1 LLHSFFTKDG
11 VVNIDVGKFISNFE
25 STRNLNFIKSKSQ
38 SDFRNLDKLE
48 ILSKYFL
55 QAQSKT
61 NLYLKEDFGF
71 FKTHSANIKIFNNP
85 FTLIENLRG
94 YIYIVRD
101 PRDVLISWSKYANI
115 SLEDSIDF
123 IINENSCINWIQNE
137 ESLLNPKIIPK
148 VAVSSWGNHLKSWVN
163 NYNEIPKLILRYE
176 DIISQKETTLI
187 KIIKFFKDNYDIS
200 FINVDK
206 KIINIIETSKFEN
219 LRNQEK
225 RTIHR

>member
-1 LLHSFFTKDG
+1 MSKHLFWLASYPKSGNTLTRLIIAALFFTKDG

-85 FTLIENLRG
+85 FTLIENLR
-94 YIYIVRD
+94 
-101 PRDVLISWSKYANI
+101 
-115 SLEDSIDF
+115 
-123 IINENSCINWIQNE
+123 
-137 ESLLNPKIIPK
+137 
-148 VAVSSWGNHLKSWVN
+148 
-163 NYNEIPKLILRYE
+163 EIL
-176 DIISQKETTLI
+176 Q
-187 KIIKFFKDNYDIS
+187 
-200 FINVDK
+200 
-206 KIINIIETSKFEN
+206 
-219 LRNQEK
+219 
-225 RTIHR
+225 